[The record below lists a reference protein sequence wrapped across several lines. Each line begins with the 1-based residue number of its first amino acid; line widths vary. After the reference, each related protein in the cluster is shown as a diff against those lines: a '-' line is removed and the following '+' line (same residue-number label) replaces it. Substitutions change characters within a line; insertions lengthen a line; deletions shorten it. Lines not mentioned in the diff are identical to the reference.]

1 VSDAAAGAAQPGA
14 LAERVLLV
22 SMPFGALER
31 PALSLSLLKAHCDRL
46 GVACDTRYLTFDFAD
61 QVGLGDYLWMCSDET
76 PYTAFVGEW
85 LFSSALYGARPYA
98 DGAYVDE
105 ILRRAWKMDD
115 AALTRL
121 QRMRTKVE
129 PFLEHCVSAVRW
141 EDYSLVGFTSVFQ
154 QNLSS
159 LALAARVK
167 RGHPELTVCFGG
179 ANWEETMGVA
189 LQAQFPFVDL
199 AFSGEADES
208 FPAVLAA
215 RQDGRPVQG
224 IRGVTA
230 SATNGQAQL
239 APAERVKDMDAVP
252 TPDFSAFFTQFHA
265 SQAGGAITPSLLIET
280 ARGCWWGEREH
291 CTFCGLNGA
300 TMAFRSKSPERVIEE
315 ISSLRKKH
323 GVRTFNVVDDIL
335 DMSFFRSV
343 LPDLAAA
350 NLDIDFF
357 WEIKSNLTHEQ
368 VRLLR
373 DAGVTSVQP
382 GIESLSDHV
391 LKLMRKGVTAFR
403 NIELLKWCKE
413 YGVKPYWNLLYGFPE
428 ETAVDYET
436 TAALIPA
443 LWHLD
448 PPTGYGPVRI
458 DRFSPYH
465 DRPADY
471 GMVNLRPMAPFT
483 YLYPFDPRSLSKI
496 AYYFDFDYA
505 DGREAETFVRPVI
518 GLIRRWMTDGPRG
531 MLSLRSLSPGS
542 YELLDTRA
550 ERAEKP
556 LRAVLSGWKAAV
568 YLACDRTR
576 PFSTLA
582 NLPEVAAEGIEPA
595 DLHAFLGRCVER
607 RLMVTNGQAW
617 LNVAVH
623 TPAREAGD
631 EPVAVVQASAE
642 PATAD
647 A

>member
-1 VSDAAAGAAQPGA
+1 VSDGAPPGA
-14 LAERVLLV
+14 IEERVLLI

-31 PALSLSLLKAHCDRL
+31 PALSLGLLKAHCDRL

-61 QVGLGDYLWMCSDET
+61 MVGLGDYLWMCSDDV

-85 LFSSALYGARPYA
+85 LFSAALYGARPYA

-105 ILRRAWKMDD
+105 ILKRAWRQDD
-115 AALTRL
+115 AALARL
-121 QRMRTKVE
+121 QRMRAKVE
-129 PFLEHCVSAVRW
+129 PFLEHCLSTVAW

-154 QNLSS
+154 QNIAS

-167 RGHPELTVCFGG
+167 RSHPALTICFGG
-179 ANWEETMGVA
+179 ANWEEVMGVA

-215 RQDGRPVQG
+215 RREGRPVQG

-230 SATNGQAQL
+230 SATNGVAAL
-239 APAERVKDMDAVP
+239 APAERVLDMDAVP
-252 TPDFSAFFTQFHA
+252 TPDFSAFFTQFRA

-280 ARGCWWGEREH
+280 SRGCWWGEREH

-300 TMAFRSKSPERVIEE
+300 TMAFRSKSPGRVVGE
-315 ISSLRKKH
+315 ISGLRKKH

-335 DMSFFRSV
+335 DMTYFRSV
-343 LPDLAAA
+343 LPQLADAK
-350 NLDIDFF
+350 LDIDFF

-413 YGVKPYWNLLYGFPE
+413 YGVKPYWNMLYGFPE
-428 ETAVDYET
+428 ETVEDYET

-448 PPTGYGPVRI
+448 PPTGYGPIRI
-458 DRFSPYH
+458 DRFSPYFNE
-465 DRPADY
+465 PSDY
-471 GMVNLRPMAPFT
+471 GMINLRPMAPFT
-483 YLYPFDPRSLSKI
+483 YLYPFDARSLFKI
-496 AYYFDFDYA
+496 AYYFEFDYA
-505 DGREAETFVRPVI
+505 DGREPETFVRPVI
-518 GLIRRWMTDGPRG
+518 GLIRRWMTEGPHG
-531 MLSLRSLSPGS
+531 MLSLRPNGPGS
-542 YELLDTRA
+542 YELIDTRG

-576 PFSTLA
+576 AFSSLA
-582 NLPEVAAEGIEPA
+582 TLPEVEADGVEIA
-595 DLHAFLGRCVER
+595 DLRGFLGRCVER
-607 RLMVTNGQAW
+607 QLMVTNGQAW

-623 TPAREAGD
+623 DPAREAED
-631 EPVAVVQASAE
+631 ERSATGGALTE
-642 PATAD
+642 PTLAD